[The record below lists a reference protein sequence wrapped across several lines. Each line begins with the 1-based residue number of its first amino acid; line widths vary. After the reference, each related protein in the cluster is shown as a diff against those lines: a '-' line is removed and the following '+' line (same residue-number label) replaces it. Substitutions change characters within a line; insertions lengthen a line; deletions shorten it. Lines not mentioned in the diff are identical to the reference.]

1 MLITDVVGV
10 LFVNLKRTQMRTR
23 KGRKTGKRR
32 RNPNLRI
39 RGLHITPQEIRKVN
53 KDVEYSFAEL
63 DLLLTQH
70 QEKISNP
77 LISDLF
83 FDPKTF
89 DVIEY
94 DGEKF
99 AVKMN

>member
-1 MLITDVVGV
+1 M
-10 LFVNLKRTQMRTR
+10 KTR
-23 KGRKTGKRR
+23 KSRQTGKRR

-39 RGLHITPQEIRKVN
+39 RGLHITPEDILKVDN
-53 KDVEYSFAEL
+53 DVNYSFADL

-70 QEKISNP
+70 QAKISNP
-77 LISDLF
+77 LIDDLF

-89 DVIEY
+89 DVIEF

-99 AVKMN
+99 AVTMN